1 MNRLFE
7 YTTNHPLLAG
17 AAVILAILTVVIEM
31 RERAKGSSVIAP
43 TDAVRLVNSG
53 DVILDVR
60 DASDYAAGHIIDSRN
75 IPAAE
80 VAQRADTLKK
90 FKEKPVV
97 ICCET
102 GLASATAAKAL
113 KAAGFTKVA
122 TLKGGLRSW
131 RSENLPLVKSGGKKE
146 AKA

>member
-53 DVILDVR
+53 AVILDVR

-131 RSENLPLVKSGGKKE
+131 RSENLPLVKSGGKME

>member
-53 DVILDVR
+53 AVILDVR